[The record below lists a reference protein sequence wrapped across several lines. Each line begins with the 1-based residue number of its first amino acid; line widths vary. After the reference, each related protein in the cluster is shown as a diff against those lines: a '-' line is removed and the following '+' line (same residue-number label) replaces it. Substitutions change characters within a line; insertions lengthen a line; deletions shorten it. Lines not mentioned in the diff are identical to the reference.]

1 MRFLPLNVAAM
12 LLLAVGTVRAQ
23 SADIVRGRVLDDS
36 SRALVGASVVI
47 TRGPDRLVQSTVTD
61 SAGRYSSRFE
71 QGTGDYLVNVS
82 SLGFRTARRRVQR
95 LGNERELVV
104 DFTMGRDL
112 AMLAAVKVTAAKP
125 VRASAS
131 ISSPYQAETGA
142 SEQWVDGVAGRVSA
156 NQAGDLGAMAGT
168 IPGVTLTA
176 GGPTMLGTGVGSNLT
191 TLNGMAIPGGS
202 LPRAA
207 RTEMRVT
214 GATFDPTRGGFAGA
228 NIDVRL
234 GAGSRDFQNRNA
246 YLTLNAPQLQLTDN
260 VGRSLGLVNGGFRG
274 SVGADGEAITR
285 VLTYNIALDV
295 GRTVSDPATLLGGDA
310 EALRRAGLSPD
321 SARRVLQVANAVG
334 LPLSGGGIPTARQ
347 QDNITW
353 LGRIDD
359 IRDSLRTLTL
369 TTYASSSKEGAL
381 AFGPLVAPAAG
392 GKQQQR
398 TMGAQFLQSQ
408 FMGAGYRTLMQNR
421 LAISSV
427 RDQTSPYVNLPG
439 ATVLARSSS
448 DAASSDVVAL
458 SLGGN
463 PFLAVDDSKWTLEGS
478 NEMVWNAQGTKHR
491 FKTQAWGRV
500 DGLRQEGLPNAL
512 GQYTFN
518 SLADFAS
525 NRASSYSR
533 TLTQPARSATTYN
546 GAVAVAHQ
554 WNPTR
559 YFSMLYGARVEMNA
573 FGDAPPTNSAL
584 EQALGVTSGVAPSR
598 VHLSPRV
605 GFSYTY
611 SRAKD
616 NGNGTNFTSVGKFY
630 RQSLGFIRGGI
641 GEFRDLYKPSMLA
654 DAVAGAGIAGSTL
667 SLSCVGAS
675 IPVPDWEALANGS
688 ATLPS
693 ACADG
698 SGALSE
704 RAPSVTLVDRAFDV
718 PRSWRAS
725 LNWATN
731 IRAVMV
737 KIDALGSYDLSQPST
752 LDANFAGVA
761 RFALAGEGNRP
772 MFVST
777 AAIDPNTG
785 SVSAGESRISNTFG
799 RVALRTS
806 DLRGYGGQITGT
818 IAPDVFRF
826 RPRMEFY
833 TSASY
838 TLQQVRQQFRGFDGA
853 GFGDPRETEW
863 ATGANDARHAVVVQG
878 GIGLPKIGTITLFGR
893 LQSGLPFTP
902 IVRGDI
908 NGDGR
913 ANDRAF
919 VPNPA
924 SEGDANTAAQMRAL
938 LSAAPANVRAC
949 LEAQQGTV
957 AGRMSCRGSWTQQL
971 NMQIQPR
978 INWRPAGRRMSAN
991 IVLENP
997 LAGLDQALHGANGLR
1012 GWGTRAM
1019 PDPVLLLPKSFNA
1032 TTQHFRYDVN
1042 PRFGD
1047 TRAIRTLSRQPFR
1060 VTLDFSVDLS
1070 VPYDMQQLR
1079 RALEPVRVAKNSWQ
1093 RRGTDSI
1100 AALYLGNTSNV
1111 HRLILGESDSLFLTK
1126 PQIDALLKA
1135 DSLYSA
1141 KVRVIYKAL
1150 GDFLATQP
1158 NGVAG
1163 KAALDSVQATTK
1175 LYWPIFWSQ
1184 VDIMD
1189 TIVTPQQKALIPFL
1203 QRMAEVT
1210 AEDRKNSQW
1219 QFGNPV
1225 PLVHNRPR
1233 VAGEVNGPSQTQI
1246 NRGGA

>member
-1 MRFLPLNVAAM
+1 MRFTPLNVAAM
-12 LLLAVGTVRAQ
+12 LLLAAGTLPAQ

-82 SLGFRTARRRVQR
+82 SLGFRTARRRIQR
-95 LGNERELVV
+95 LGSERELVA

-125 VRASAS
+125 VRASAT
-131 ISSPYQAETGA
+131 IASPYQAETGA
-142 SEQWVDGVAGRVSA
+142 SEQWANGVAGRVSINA
-156 NQAGDLGAMAGT
+156 AGDLGAMAGT

-176 GGPTMLGTGVGSNLT
+176 GGPTMLGSGVGSNLT

-246 YLTLNAPQLQLTDN
+246 FLTLNAPQLQLTDN

-295 GRTVSDPATLLGGDA
+295 GRTVSDPSTLLGGNADA
-310 EALRRAGLSPD
+310 LKRAGLSPD
-321 SARRVLQVANAVG
+321 SALRVQQVANAVG
-334 LPLSGGGIPTARQ
+334 LPLSRGGIPTARQ

-369 TTYASSSKEGAL
+369 TTYASTAKEGAL

-398 TMGAQFLQSQ
+398 TIGAQFLHSQ

-427 RDQTSPYVNLPG
+427 REQTSPYVRLPG

-448 DAASSDVVAL
+448 DAATSDVVAL

-463 PFLAVDDSKWTLEGS
+463 PFLAVDDRKWTLEGS

-500 DGLRQEGLPNAL
+500 DGLQQDGLPNAL

-518 SLADFAS
+518 SLADFAG
-525 NRASSYSR
+525 NRPSSYTR
-533 TLTQPARSATTYN
+533 TLAQPTRSATTYN

-584 EQALGVTSGVAPSR
+584 EQALGVTTGLAPAR

-616 NGNGTNFTSVGKFY
+616 NGNGTNMSPIGVFY

-675 IPVPDWEALANGS
+675 IPVPDWEALSNGA

-704 RAPSVTLVDRAFDV
+704 RAPSVTLVDRGFDV

-731 IRAVMV
+731 IRKVMV
-737 KIDALGSYDLSQPST
+737 KVDALGSYDLSQPST
-752 LDANFAGVA
+752 LDANFAGVS
-761 RFALAGEGNRP
+761 RFTLPGENNRP
-772 MFVST
+772 VFVST
-777 AAIDPNTG
+777 GAIDANTG
-785 SVSAGESRISNTFG
+785 SVSASESRVSNAFG

-826 RPRMEFY
+826 RPRVQFY

-838 TLQQVRQQFRGFDGA
+838 TLQQVRQQYRGFDGG
-853 GFGDPRETEW
+853 GFGDPRTTEW
-863 ATGANDARHAVVVQG
+863 GTGPNDARHAVVVQG

-893 LQSGLPFTP
+893 VQSGLPFTP

-924 SEGDANTAAQMRAL
+924 TESDATTAAQMRAL
-938 LSAAPANVRAC
+938 LSAAPANVREC
-949 LEAQQGTV
+949 LEAQQGAV

-978 INWRPAGRRMSAN
+978 INWRPSGRRITAN

-997 LAGLDQALHGANGLR
+997 LAGLDQALHGESGLR

-1019 PDPVLLLPKSFNA
+1019 PDPVLLLPKGFNA
-1032 TTQHFRYDVN
+1032 ATQQFLYDVN

-1047 TRAIRTLSRQPFR
+1047 TRAFRTLSRQPFR

-1079 RALEPVRVAKNSWQ
+1079 RALEPVRVAKNTWQ
-1093 RRGTDSI
+1093 RRSTDSI
-1100 AALYLGNTSNV
+1100 AALYLRNTSNV
-1111 HRLILGESDSLFLTK
+1111 HRMILGESDSLFLTK
-1126 PQIDALLKA
+1126 PQINALLTA
-1135 DSLYSA
+1135 DSLFSA
-1141 KVRVIYKAL
+1141 KVRTIYKAL
-1150 GDFLATQP
+1150 GDFLAVQP
-1158 NGVAG
+1158 EGAAG

-1175 LYWPIFWSQ
+1175 LYWPIFWAQ

-1189 TIVTPQQKALIPFL
+1189 TIVTPQQKALLPFL
-1203 QRMAEVT
+1203 QRMSEVS

-1233 VAGEVNGPSQTQI
+1233 VAGEANGPTQMQI
-1246 NRGGA
+1246 DRGGP